1 MPPKVKYTR
10 EQILQAAVELTR
22 ERGFDAV
29 TARDVG
35 ARLGTSAKPV
45 YTAFTGMNELKAAV
59 IDAGDW
65 RNRGEDFDLGFVFL
79 PKRIGKGLLQAIL
92 IFGSTAWEVKS
103 GQREIVL
110 AELADKQ

>member
-1 MPPKVKYTR
+1 MILWEAEDGQRLAEKAVKHHYR
-10 EQILQAAVELTR
+10 
-22 ERGFDAV
+22 
-29 TARDVG
+29 
-35 ARLGTSAKPV
+35 
-45 YTAFTGMNELKAAV
+45 AV

-103 GQREIVL
+103 GQGEIVL